1 LGIFIFCFQLHF
13 GQEDEG
19 RVLDASNVPEI
30 ILQLKKQPTSLDQ
43 LKQLQALNFSIEN
56 YREALKYSLQLL
68 ELEETDAH
76 RYKVARGYEK
86 LVIKSMNYTYEGSAT
101 KKIRPNLILSNREWV
116 PSKKVVFRRKNC

>member
-1 LGIFIFCFQLHF
+1 MGIFIFCFQLHF

-86 LVIKSMNYTYEGSAT
+86 LVIKLTEFIDS
-101 KKIRPNLILSNREWV
+101 I
-116 PSKKVVFRRKNC
+116 F

>member
-1 LGIFIFCFQLHF
+1 MHFLHH
-13 GQEDEG
+13 
-19 RVLDASNVPEI
+19 
-30 ILQLKKQPTSLDQ
+30 Q